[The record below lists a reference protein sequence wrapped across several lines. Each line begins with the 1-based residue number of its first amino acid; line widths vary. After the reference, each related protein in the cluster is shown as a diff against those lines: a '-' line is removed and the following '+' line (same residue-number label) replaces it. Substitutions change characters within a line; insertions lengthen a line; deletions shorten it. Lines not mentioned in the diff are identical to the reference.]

1 MKKIITL
8 IIFCVHISFCFCQ
21 NEIKDSSNVAI
32 IELDNVVVKGKI
44 PRVQTKGSISKIQV
58 ANTVLAKMG
67 TAMRM
72 LYHTPGLHSVNDN
85 VEVNGMGEPIYVLDG
100 RVLSNANI
108 LSTLQAD
115 NIKSIEIDREH
126 PLQSIVQTDNLLFL
140 YPP

>member
-1 MKKIITL
+1 MKKVITL

-85 VEVNGMGEPIYVLDG
+85 VEVNGMGEPIYV
-100 RVLSNANI
+100 
-108 LSTLQAD
+108 
-115 NIKSIEIDREH
+115 
-126 PLQSIVQTDNLLFL
+126 
-140 YPP
+140 

>member
-1 MKKIITL
+1 MKKVITL

-115 NIKSIEIDREH
+115 NIKSIEITRWR
-126 PLQSIVQTDNLLFL
+126 N
-140 YPP
+140 